1 MVQTRGGEILAV
13 AELEISIDIDEKSAI
28 AGLTRL
34 QDTFANMLDNLGAGV
49 DELKKK
55 WDQFGGEIP
64 KLPKAPDPFETPKK
78 SSDEF
83 QKKMLSMGT
92 ALSASGMAMTQS
104 LTQPITQFGQAS
116 FQAFGDFEKA
126 MSGVKTVTGGTSES
140 IGQLEAKAMTLGS
153 TTKYSATEA
162 ANAMYFMGSAG
173 WSTGEIMSGLE
184 AVTTLA
190 TAADVD
196 LATASEFCTSTM
208 AAFGL
213 TADQTSQF
221 TDVLAVA
228 AAKTNTDVTGMGAA
242 MKYVAPV
249 AGALGYSVQDTALAI
264 GLMSNAGIK
273 GEQAGTSLRASLSSL
288 ISPSTEAAGV
298 MQQLGINMTDSSG
311 KALPFNQVL
320 GNLRTSFSGL
330 SEDQKV
336 QAASTLFGQEAM
348 SGMLAVINAS
358 DEDFNGLQTSLQN
371 SDGAAKDMVTTM
383 GDNAPSK
390 IEQMKAKIN
399 TLQIALGGKL
409 APAIEGVLKFVTNL
423 LDWFSKLDGTTQGL
437 VLIILGLVAAI
448 GPVAGILGGIATIT
462 GVLSGVFGALIPI
475 LTGTAFAFGAITVPV
490 WAVIAAIA
498 AVIAIGVLLW
508 KNWDT
513 IKQMA
518 ANLWAWITD
527 KFNAIKDAIVNAVSR
542 AIDWVKSIDL
552 FQIGKNMIQGLIN
565 GVVNMA
571 TAIWNAIVNTVK
583 GAIDGAKKFLGI
595 SSPSKLMM
603 EVGVNTGK
611 GLIIGIDDTYDNVA
625 KASRGLGTAV
635 TDGYGQNNNYSN
647 NMQSNVT
654 INVRSAAEA
663 VKEIRV
669 LNKQLAMGW

>member
-1 MVQTRGGEILAV
+1 MVKTRGGEILAV

-116 FQAFGDFEKA
+116 FEAYGNFEKA
-126 MSGVKTVTGGTSES
+126 LSGVKTVTGGTAES
-140 IGQLEAKAMTLGS
+140 LTQLEAKAMSIGS

-288 ISPSTEAAGV
+288 ISPSSEAAGV

-320 GNLRTSFSGL
+320 GNLRTSFGGL

-371 SDGAAKDMVTTM
+371 SDGAAKDMAKTM

-390 IEQMKAKIN
+390 IDQMKAKIN
-399 TLQIALGGKL
+399 TLQIELGEKL
-409 APAIEGVLKFVTNL
+409 APAIEGVLTFVSNL

-448 GPVAGILGGIATIT
+448 GPVAGILGGIATIA
-462 GVLSGVFGALIPI
+462 GVLAPLLATVGG
-475 LTGTAFAFGAITVPV
+475 AFAAITAPVWLVIGAI
-490 WAVIAAIA
+490 AAAIA
-498 AVIAIGVLLW
+498 IGILLW

-513 IKQMA
+513 IKEWCGK
-518 ANLWAWITD
+518 LWSWIKEKWD
-527 KFNAIKDAIVNAVSR
+527 AIKDAIVNAVSR

-603 EVGVNTGK
+603 DVGINTGK

-625 KASRGLGTAV
+625 KASSGLGKAV

-663 VKEIRV
+663 VKEIMV